1 MGLTGHGRPRRRRA
15 ALAIPIAIVCALSAV
30 TASTPAVHAAQVAET
45 SIGMRFNDGLDTRL
59 SATVFRDAARSVG
72 YAGTGH
78 TAGRSADDA
87 WGDALGSGVFALF
100 GHSNGGVFQTD
111 EGPSDDQD
119 AILAAGRT
127 QDLVPLYAN
136 LRFFTEYLPYA
147 EIDDMRLL
155 ILAGCYTAQSGQLG
169 NFNDVAVSRGVDSAV
184 SFTGLVMYPATTSGT
199 ATSTTNYSGNYF
211 WSRFSYH
218 ATTGVT
224 VSTALSRARSDLVAK
239 EGSAGGWDR
248 YVIRGAA
255 AAPGSV
261 RLKPAGEGEPLNSR
275 PVATPQFSTVS
286 ALTPVRTTTT
296 QGPAGEPFT
305 TVETAEGIEYRTAA
319 DGSLADLV
327 GTPTT
332 EGDVRLDAE
341 ETRAAAERFVE
352 RNVAGWDASRQ
363 LVTEEP
369 VSHLEGDALT
379 LLTWRPVD
387 AAGRSGASQVTVEV
401 DRRTGAVTYLSAA
414 RGAAAGTAAAFA
426 VGHDEAISAARA
438 AIGDDRGTATA
449 VADTWNAGRW
459 TVTVDRG
466 LTGRPGTEVPDV
478 ERLEIDARTGL
489 VLSRTKS

>member
-1 MGLTGHGRPRRRRA
+1 MGHISHARRQRRRGL
-15 ALAIPIAIVCALSAV
+15 LAIPMALVCALGAATVGTPSA
-30 TASTPAVHAAQVAET
+30 HAAAVEET

-59 SATVFRDAARSVG
+59 SATAFRDAARSAG
-72 YAGTGH
+72 YTGTSY

-87 WGDALGSGVFALF
+87 WTDGLDSGVFALF

-119 AILAAGRT
+119 PIVAAGRT

-147 EIDDMRLL
+147 DVDDMRLL

-169 NFNDVAVSRGVDSAV
+169 NFNEVAVSRGIDSAI
-184 SFTGLVMYPATTSGT
+184 SFSGLVMYPATAYGT
-199 ATSTTNYSGNYF
+199 AAGTTNYSGNYF

-218 ATTGVT
+218 VTTGVT
-224 VSTALSRARSDLVAK
+224 VSTALARARTDLVAK

-261 RLKPAGEGEPLNSR
+261 KLKPAGEGEPLNSR
-275 PVATPQFSTVS
+275 PVATPQFTTTA
-286 ALTPVRTTTT
+286 ALTPVRTATT
-296 QGPAGEPFT
+296 QGPAGEPLT
-305 TVETAEGIEYRTAA
+305 TVETAEGVEYRSAA
-319 DGSLADLV
+319 DGSLVDLL

-332 EGDVRLDAE
+332 SGEVRLGVD
-341 ETRAAAERFVE
+341 ETRAVAQEFVQ
-352 RNVAGWDASRQ
+352 RNVAGWDSSWQ
-363 LVTEEP
+363 LTAAEP

-379 LLTWRPVD
+379 LLTWRPVGDDGHAD
-387 AAGRSGASQVTVEV
+387 ARQVTVEI
-401 DRRTGAVTYLSAA
+401 DRRTGAVTYLSTTQ
-414 RGAAAGTAAAFA
+414 GAAAGKASAFTVDRDQA
-426 VGHDEAISAARA
+426 VHVARA
-438 AIGDDRGTATA
+438 AIGDDRGAATA
-449 VADTWNAGRW
+449 VADTWNADRW

-466 LTGRPGTEVPDV
+466 LTGRPGAEVPDV
-478 ERLEIDARTGL
+478 ERLEIDARTGD